1 LSEPAGFPS
10 QVHIYGPVP
19 SRRLGYSL
27 GVDILPYKTCTLDC
41 VYCQLGPTP
50 ETTERA
56 GSFFEEQEILS
67 QIQDAVTSSQG
78 RIDYVT
84 FSGSGEPTLNA
95 GLGSLIRKIKA
106 MTDIP
111 VAVLTNSTL
120 LTLQEVRQALMEAD
134 LVVPSLAAATQE
146 AFERVNRPHPSLE
159 VRDIIQSLVRFRQEY
174 RGQLWLEVM
183 LVAGI
188 NDSPE
193 HIQELK
199 ETAAAIHPDRVQL
212 NTVVRPPA
220 EGFAQALTQE
230 RMEEIREIFGPE
242 AEIIA
247 DFSDDPRLSGREAVE
262 AAIVDLVK
270 RRPVTLTD
278 LANSLGLHR
287 NEIIKY
293 LDLLR
298 KDDKIRVVFHKG
310 RKYYEPSGE

>member
-50 ETTERA
+50 ETTDRA
-56 GSFFEEQEILS
+56 GCFFEEQDILS
-67 QIQDAVTSSQG
+67 QIQDAVTPSRG
-78 RIDYVT
+78 RIDYIT

-111 VAVLTNSTL
+111 VAVLTNGTL
-120 LTLQEVRQALMEAD
+120 LTREEVRQALMEAD
-134 LVVPSLAAATQE
+134 LVVPSLDAATQE
-146 AFERVNRPHPSLE
+146 VFERVNRPHPCLE
-159 VRDIIQSLVRFRQEY
+159 VRDIIQSLIRFRQEY
-174 RGQLWLEVM
+174 RGRFWLEVM

-193 HIQELK
+193 HIRELK
-199 ETAAAIHPDRVQL
+199 EAAASIHPDRVQL

-220 EGFAQALTQE
+220 EGFARALTQE
-230 RMEEIREIFGPE
+230 RMEEIREIFGPG

-247 DFSDDPRLSGREAVE
+247 DFSDEPRVSGREAVE

-287 NEIIKY
+287 NEVIKH

>member
-1 LSEPAGFPS
+1 
-10 QVHIYGPVP
+10 VP

-27 GVDILPYKTCTLDC
+27 GVDFLPYKTCTLDC

-50 ETTERA
+50 ETTDRA
-56 GSFFEEQEILS
+56 GCFFEEEDVLS
-67 QIQDAVTSSQG
+67 QVQGAVASARG
-78 RIDYVT
+78 RIDYIT

-106 MTDIP
+106 ATDIP

-120 LTLQEVRQALMEAD
+120 MTREEVRQALMEAD
-134 LVVPSLAAATQE
+134 LVVPSLDAATQDV
-146 AFERVNRPHPSLE
+146 FEEVNRPHASLKI
-159 VRDIIQSLVRFRQEY
+159 RDIIQGLIRFREGFQG
-174 RGQLWLEVM
+174 RVWLEVM

-188 NDSPE
+188 NDSAT
-193 HIQELK
+193 HIRKLK
-199 ETAAAIHPDRVQL
+199 EAAAAIQPDRIQL

-220 EGFAQALTQE
+220 EGFARPLTKE

-247 DFSDDPRLSGREAVE
+247 DFSSDPRLADQETIG

-270 RRPVTLTD
+270 RRPATLAD

-287 NEIIKY
+287 NEIIKH
-293 LDLLR
+293 LTDL
-298 KDDKIRVVFHKG
+298 KENGKIRVVTHKG
-310 RKYYEPSGE
+310 RHYYEPSKG

>member
-1 LSEPAGFPS
+1 MSEPAGS
-10 QVHIYGPVP
+10 SSRIHIYGPVP

-41 VYCQLGPTP
+41 VYCQLGPTA
-50 ETTERA
+50 EATDRA
-56 GSFFEEQEILS
+56 GCFFEERELLS
-67 QIQDAVTSSQG
+67 QIQDAVTSSRG
-78 RIDYVT
+78 RIDYIT
-84 FSGSGEPTLNA
+84 FSGSGEPTLNS

-120 LTLQEVRQALMEAD
+120 LTREEVRQALMEAD
-134 LVVPSLAAATQE
+134 LVVPSLDAATPDV
-146 AFERVNRPHPSLE
+146 FKKVNRPHASLE
-159 VRDIIQSLVRFRQEY
+159 IRDIIQGLIRFRKEF
-174 RGQLWLEVM
+174 RGQFWLEVM

-193 HIQELK
+193 HIRELK
-199 ETAAAIHPDRVQL
+199 EAAAAIHPDRVQL

-220 EGFAQALTQE
+220 EGFARPLTQE

-247 DFSDDPRLSGREAVE
+247 DFSEDPRLSDLETVG

-270 RRPVTLTD
+270 RRPATLTD

-287 NEIIKY
+287 NEVIKH
-293 LDLLR
+293 LNILMGSNE
-298 KDDKIRVVFHKG
+298 IRIVYHKG
-310 RKYYEPSGE
+310 RKYYEPSAE

>member
-50 ETTERA
+50 ETTDRA
-56 GSFFEEQEILS
+56 GCFFEEQEILS
-67 QIQDAVTSSQG
+67 QIQEAVSPSRG
-78 RIDYVT
+78 RIDYIT

-106 MTDIP
+106 MTDIT
-111 VAVLTNSTL
+111 VAVLTNGTL
-120 LTLQEVRQALMEAD
+120 LTRKEVRQALMEAD
-134 LVVPSLAAATQE
+134 LVVPSLDAATQE
-146 AFERVNRPHPSLE
+146 MFERVNRPHPSLK
-159 VRDIIQSLVRFRQEY
+159 VRDIIQSLIRFRQEY
-174 RGQLWLEVM
+174 QGRLWLEVM

-193 HIQELK
+193 HIRDLK
-199 ETAAAIHPDRVQL
+199 EAAAAIHPDRVQL
-212 NTVVRPPA
+212 NTVARPPA
-220 EGFAQALTQE
+220 EGFARALTQE

-247 DFSDDPRLSGREAVE
+247 DFSGDPRLSSLEAVG

-278 LANSLGLHR
+278 IANSLGLHR
-287 NEIIKY
+287 NEAIKH

-310 RKYYEPSGE
+310 RKYYEPLGE

>member
-50 ETTERA
+50 ETTDRA
-56 GSFFEEQEILS
+56 GCFFEEQEILS
-67 QIQDAVTSSQG
+67 QIQEAVSPSRG
-78 RIDYVT
+78 RIDYIT

-111 VAVLTNSTL
+111 VAVLTNGTL
-120 LTLQEVRQALMEAD
+120 LTRKEVRQALMEAD
-134 LVVPSLAAATQE
+134 LVVPSLDAATQE
-146 AFERVNRPHPSLE
+146 MFERVNRPHPSLK
-159 VRDIIQSLVRFRQEY
+159 VRDIIQSLIRFRQEY
-174 RGQLWLEVM
+174 QGRLWLEVM

-193 HIQELK
+193 HIRDLK
-199 ETAAAIHPDRVQL
+199 EAAAAIHPDRVQL
-212 NTVVRPPA
+212 NTVARPPA
-220 EGFAQALTQE
+220 EGFARALTQE

-247 DFSDDPRLSGREAVE
+247 DFSGDPRLSSLEAVG

-278 LANSLGLHR
+278 IANSLGLHR
-287 NEIIKY
+287 NEAIKH

-310 RKYYEPSGE
+310 RKYYEPLGE

>member
-1 LSEPAGFPS
+1 
-10 QVHIYGPVP
+10 
-19 SRRLGYSL
+19 LGYSL

-50 ETTERA
+50 ETTDRA
-56 GSFFEEQEILS
+56 GCFFEEQEILS
-67 QIQDAVTSSQG
+67 QIQDAVTPSRG
-78 RIDYVT
+78 RIDYIT
-84 FSGSGEPTLNA
+84 FSGSGEPTLNT

-120 LTLQEVRQALMEAD
+120 LTREEVRQALMEAD
-134 LVVPSLAAATQE
+134 LVVPSLDAATQDV
-146 AFERVNRPHPSLE
+146 FERVNRPHPSLE
-159 VRDIIQSLVRFRQEY
+159 VKDIIQSLIRFRKEY
-174 RGQLWLEVM
+174 QGRLWLEVM

-193 HIQELK
+193 HIRELK
-199 ETAAAIHPDRVQL
+199 EAAAAIHPDRVQL

-220 EGFAQALTQE
+220 EGFARAMTQE

-247 DFSDDPRLSGREAVE
+247 DFSDDPRLSGLEAVG

-287 NEIIKY
+287 NEAIKH

-310 RKYYEPSGE
+310 RKYYEPPGE

>member
-1 LSEPAGFPS
+1 MSEPAGFPS

-50 ETTERA
+50 ETTDRA
-56 GSFFEEQEILS
+56 GCFFEEQEILS
-67 QIQDAVTSSQG
+67 QIQDAVTPSRG
-78 RIDYVT
+78 RIDYIT
-84 FSGSGEPTLNA
+84 FSGSGEPTLNT

-120 LTLQEVRQALMEAD
+120 LTREEVRQALMEAD
-134 LVVPSLAAATQE
+134 LVVPSLDAATQDV
-146 AFERVNRPHPSLE
+146 FERVNRPHPSLE
-159 VRDIIQSLVRFRQEY
+159 VKDIIQSLIRFRKEY
-174 RGQLWLEVM
+174 QGRLWLEVM

-193 HIQELK
+193 HIRELK
-199 ETAAAIHPDRVQL
+199 EAAAAIHPDRVQL

-220 EGFAQALTQE
+220 EGFARAMTQE

-247 DFSDDPRLSGREAVE
+247 DFSDDPRLSGLEAVG

-287 NEIIKY
+287 NEVIKH

-310 RKYYEPSGE
+310 RKYYEPPGE

>member
-1 LSEPAGFPS
+1 MSEPAGFPS

-50 ETTERA
+50 ETTDRA
-56 GSFFEEQEILS
+56 GCFFEEQEILS
-67 QIQDAVTSSQG
+67 QIQDAVTPSRG
-78 RIDYVT
+78 RIDYIT

-111 VAVLTNSTL
+111 VAVLTNGTL
-120 LTLQEVRQALMEAD
+120 LTREEVRQALMEAD
-134 LVVPSLAAATQE
+134 LVVPSLDAATQE
-146 AFERVNRPHPSLE
+146 VFERVNRPHPCLE
-159 VRDIIQSLVRFRQEY
+159 VRDIIQSLIRFRQEY
-174 RGQLWLEVM
+174 RSRFWLEVM

-193 HIQELK
+193 HIRELK
-199 ETAAAIHPDRVQL
+199 EAAASIHPDRVQL

-220 EGFAQALTQE
+220 EGFARALTQE

-247 DFSDDPRLSGREAVE
+247 DFSDEPRVSGREAVE

-287 NEIIKY
+287 NEVIKH

>member
-1 LSEPAGFPS
+1 MSEPAGFPS

-50 ETTERA
+50 ETTDRA
-56 GSFFEEQEILS
+56 GCFFEEQEILS
-67 QIQDAVTSSQG
+67 QIQDAVTPSRG
-78 RIDYVT
+78 RVDYIT
-84 FSGSGEPTLNA
+84 FSGSGEPTLNT

-120 LTLQEVRQALMEAD
+120 LTREEVRQALMEAD
-134 LVVPSLAAATQE
+134 LVVPSLDAATQDV
-146 AFERVNRPHPSLE
+146 FERVNRPHPSLE
-159 VRDIIQSLVRFRQEY
+159 VKDIIQSLIRFRQEY
-174 RGQLWLEVM
+174 RGRFWLEVM

-193 HIQELK
+193 HIRELK
-199 ETAAAIHPDRVQL
+199 KAAAAIHPDRVQL

-230 RMEEIREIFGPE
+230 RMEEIRDIFGPE

-247 DFSDDPRLSGREAVE
+247 DFSGDPRLSGLEAVG

-287 NEIIKY
+287 NEAIKH

-298 KDDKIRVVFHKG
+298 KDDKIRIVFHKG